1 MFDNEEFELSNDL
14 EIDTLLAELPIEL
27 LKESIKEQIE
37 DPLQTNVD
45 FINVVI
51 EKCELLKKEFEN
63 DPDNIL
69 LINRRVEP
77 FFEFI
82 IQQINE
88 RFDLGLDMDS
98 ITTGEYVE
106 LAEILYNF
114 FILRYKKNIS
124 KFIYKYIL
132 KNKKFLSE
140 NFENLNKKKDVS
152 QITLKKTLKN
162 KDEINIL
169 SNLHNIIRYILSLEF
184 DPQDFLKYCCREELY
199 EGIKI
204 KGLILEGKM
213 LGNFVSLYLL
223 PIQDKYD
230 NIVDEIQTEVK
241 YKILKK
247 IQE

>member
-1 MFDNEEFELSNDL
+1 MYDNEEFELSNDL

-27 LKESIKEQIE
+27 LKESIKEQVD

-51 EKCELLKKEFEN
+51 EKSNLLKEEFEN

-69 LINRRVEP
+69 LINRRLEP
-77 FFEFI
+77 FFEFVI
-82 IQQINE
+82 HQINDK
-88 RFDLGLDMDS
+88 FDIGLDMDS
-98 ITTGEYVE
+98 INSGEFIE

-140 NFENLNKKKDVS
+140 NFEKIDKKKDVS
-152 QITLKKTLKN
+152 LITLKKTIKN
-162 KDEINIL
+162 KDEIVIL
-169 SNLHNIIRYILSLEF
+169 SNLPQIINYILSLEF

-199 EGIKI
+199 EAIKI
-204 KGLILEGKM
+204 KSLILDGKM
-213 LGNFVSLYLL
+213 LGNFVKPYLI
-223 PIQDKYD
+223 PIRDTYD
-230 NIVDEIQTEVK
+230 NIVDEIQSEVK
-241 YKILKK
+241 YKIFRK
-247 IQE
+247 IQD